1 MSDAFGALGS
11 LFLHHVS
18 VGGSRIFPSPATIIA
33 RLLSAAAKNIAMFL
47 DFHGDHPSTYTAH
60 AGASKAH
67 D

>member
-1 MSDAFGALGS
+1 L
-11 LFLHHVS
+11 
-18 VGGSRIFPSPATIIA
+18 P
-33 RLLSAAAKNIAMFL
+33 SAAAKNIAMFL